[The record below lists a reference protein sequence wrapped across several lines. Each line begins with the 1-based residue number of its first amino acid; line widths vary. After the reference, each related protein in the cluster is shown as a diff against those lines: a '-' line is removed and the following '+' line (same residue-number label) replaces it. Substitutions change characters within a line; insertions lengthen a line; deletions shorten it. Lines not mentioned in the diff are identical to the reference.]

1 DRSER
6 QAYLH
11 RFRWNT
17 CAIAAQPK
25 SRSRDPGHG
34 PARFAR
40 TIVRGAGTF
49 AAALH
54 SAQSPGQFLRAV
66 EQRIP
71 IWPAHRFPPGATRLR
86 SRESRS
92 LDLDGLFS
100 AMDAADAV
108 KSQIQAAIRSSKSQ
122 VRVKPQVPKMKD
134 DAKPRK
140 CAKSQRH

>member
-49 AAALH
+49 ATALH
-54 SAQSPGQFLRAV
+54 SAESPGQFLRAV

-92 LDLDGLFS
+92 PDPDGLFS
-100 AMDAADAV
+100 AMDAAC
-108 KSQIQAAIRSSKSQ
+108 SSKSQ
-122 VRVKPQVPKMKD
+122 IPST
-134 DAKPRK
+134 
-140 CAKSQRH
+140 KSQTMKQTPNSKNER